1 MGSCRRA
8 VIQTNSDGRSPRLA
22 VAGRIWQTRTHADTD
37 MAADPLTTGGIL
49 GRGARLMPCASLI
62 PASDCLIAGLKFV
75 GPRGFAQ
82 AKAYGGGAT
91 TNRNDYFSQIH
102 LKPKRFMQRP

>member
-1 MGSCRRA
+1 
-8 VIQTNSDGRSPRLA
+8 
-22 VAGRIWQTRTHADTD
+22 
-37 MAADPLTTGGIL
+37 MAADPFATRGVL

-62 PASDCLIAGLKFV
+62 PARDCLIAGLKFV
-75 GPRGFAQ
+75 GPCGFAQ
-82 AKAYGGGAT
+82 AKANGGGAT

>member
-1 MGSCRRA
+1 VHRSFPR
-8 VIQTNSDGRSPRLA
+8 VI
-22 VAGRIWQTRTHADTD
+22 
-37 MAADPLTTGGIL
+37 
-49 GRGARLMPCASLI
+49 
-62 PASDCLIAGLKFV
+62 CLIAGLKFV

-82 AKAYGGGAT
+82 AKANGGGAT